1 MSSLNYLG
9 TDPDSNPTDPKNGLL
24 VLNTTRAK
32 NIVDNFAVTRGKTL
46 GLIQSGWSD
55 GQGGFIGSLNYLAG
69 SNPTGSQQ
77 TLQNILSYKNGNY
90 DPCIQSSAISSELE
104 KYIATNKIGVAGGV
118 AATDSN
124 NRVPVAQLPSMG
136 SGYLIGPLGLSS
148 TWSGQAT
155 TVNSGAGPLKFAE
168 WAIQTNAINFQPLVF
183 MIVNAAT
190 DNMLGRTVIEVR
202 LSNGPTNTYSTVSP
216 LVAMGTGK
224 SYYTGMQTISVL
236 PCATSSG
243 QNGFSSYP
251 PTYNTY
257 LTAWLYDAGIGTS
270 KIENVGNAVVTASAF
285 LMRVLAA

>member
-9 TDPDSNPTDPKNGLL
+9 TEPESEPSNPNNDLL
-24 VLNTTRAK
+24 VLNTTKAK
-32 NIVDNFAVTRGKTL
+32 NIVDNFSVTRGKTL

-55 GQGGFIGSLNYLAG
+55 GTGFIGSLNYLAG

-77 TLQNILSYKNGNY
+77 TLQNILSYKNGSFN
-90 DPCIQSSAISSELE
+90 PCIQSSAVTSELN
-104 KYIATNKIGVAGGV
+104 KYIPYAKVGVAGGV
-118 AATDSN
+118 ASTDSN

-136 SGYLIGPLGLSS
+136 SGYLIGPLGISN

-168 WAIQTNAINFQPLVF
+168 WAIQTNAINFQPMVF
-183 MIVNAAT
+183 MVVNALT
-190 DNMLGRTVIEVR
+190 DNLLGRSVIEVR
-202 LSNGPTNTYSTVSP
+202 ISSGPANSYSTMNP

-224 SYYTGMQTISVL
+224 SYYTGTQTINVL

-257 LTAWLYDAGIGTS
+257 LTAWLYDVGIGTS
-270 KIENVGNAVVTASAF
+270 RIENVGNAIISASAF
-285 LMRVLAA
+285 LMRVLAS